1 MFVSETIMKQVRG
14 CGCWSRGWRI
24 STAILLAALCPAVLP
39 AANIGTV
46 VSVVGQATDLV
57 YDGQR
62 SQVYICNYTQNR
74 IEVYSIAQQRLLSPI
89 NIGNSPGAP
98 AIFRYLFAPAAPVV

>member
-14 CGCWSRGWRI
+14 CGSWSRGWRI
-24 STAILLAALCPAVLP
+24 STAILLATLCPAVLA
-39 AANIGTV
+39 AANIGSV

-74 IEVYSIAQQRLLSPI
+74 IDRKS
-89 NIGNSPGAP
+89 
-98 AIFRYLFAPAAPVV
+98 VV